1 MSAVEQC
8 SRPRGTMT
16 NCNIS
21 PINFIFMHSIVKI
34 IIYYTWNLVAAS
46 TNVINIIIAN
56 NDNIIYH
63 AFDSHYHRLLG
74 VAKQVLKVLF
84 IKVS

>member
-34 IIYYTWNLVAAS
+34 IIYYTWLGLDKLCQHNFENNRYSQECENNAG
-46 TNVINIIIAN
+46 IIGK
-56 NDNIIYH
+56 
-63 AFDSHYHRLLG
+63 AFCLYNRKH
-74 VAKQVLKVLF
+74 
-84 IKVS
+84 

>member
-1 MSAVEQC
+1 MGQ
-8 SRPRGTMT
+8 
-16 NCNIS
+16 
-21 PINFIFMHSIVKI
+21 KI
-34 IIYYTWNLVAAS
+34 IIVCLSLYLVAAS
-46 TNVINIIIAN
+46 TNVIKIIIAN

-63 AFDSHYHRLLG
+63 AFDSHYHRLLW